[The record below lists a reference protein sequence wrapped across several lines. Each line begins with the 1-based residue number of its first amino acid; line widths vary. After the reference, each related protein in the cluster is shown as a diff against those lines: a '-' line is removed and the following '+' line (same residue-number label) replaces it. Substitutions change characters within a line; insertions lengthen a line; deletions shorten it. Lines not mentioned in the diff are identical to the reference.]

1 MAGKIKGIT
10 ISLGADVQ
18 PLHKALADVNKS
30 TKNLQSELKQVERLL
45 KLDPKNTELLAQ
57 RQKILAESVSTTK
70 EKLDRLKAAQEQVNE
85 QFKQG
90 KIGEEQYRA
99 FQREV
104 IQTEQSLKKMQGELD
119 KATKELEKNA
129 TGAGKV
135 INKLKELGD
144 RAEKTGEKM
153 SKAGE
158 TILKITAPVMAV
170 GIAAGKMAMDFEE
183 AMAKVSTIADTS
195 IVTMDELEEGVLDLS
210 DKYGMASKDVANA
223 LYEAI
228 SAGVDT
234 AKVLGFIDAAI
245 KNSVA
250 GFTDVTTSVNTLT
263 NVMNAYD
270 IELERSL
277 EISDKLIKVQKYG
290 KTTIGQFGDEIGRAA
305 PLAAQAGMSVEE
317 LFANIATLT
326 KNSIK
331 SNEALTATK
340 AILSN
345 IIKPSSEA
353 AEEAERL
360 GLRFDAAALK
370 GLGFEKFLERV
381 MLKTRGN
388 TDSLVKLFGSVNA
401 LNAIML
407 LTSEKGSRDFREA
420 LDEINN
426 SAGTTNEAFDKMNKT
441 NMRYRQTLEQ
451 IKNALISL
459 GEALLPVFEVVF
471 SFVQVL
477 TKVANILSGLSPDLV
492 RFIFIFASLAAV
504 VGTIFFTVGKFMTT
518 FSTITSFLDKMN
530 IGMSFTYTKILLI
543 VAALVALAAIL
554 AVIMGRAGEV
564 ERMIKSIGNITVP
577 DISQSIPQA
586 GANQRTRYG
595 YASGTRYH
603 PGGLAVVGEEGPEL
617 VNLPRG
623 SQVYSHR
630 DTREILSQGGG
641 DVFNITID
649 AKSVKEFNDIVR
661 IAQDA
666 RRMRRMGPE
675 PEGV

>member
-10 ISLGADVQ
+10 ITLGADVQ
-18 PLHKALADVNKS
+18 PLNKALEDVNKKS
-30 TKNLQSELKQVERLL
+30 RDLQGELRQVERLL

-57 RQKILAESVSTTK
+57 KQKLLAEAVENSR

-85 QFKQG
+85 QFEQG

-195 IVTMDELEEGVLDLS
+195 IVTMDELSKGVIDLS
-210 DKYGMASKDVANA
+210 DKYGMASKDIANA
-223 LYEAI
+223 LYESL

-234 AKVLGFIDAAI
+234 AKSLSFLDTVL

-250 GFTDVTTSVNTLT
+250 GFTDAVTSVNTLT

-277 EISDKLIKVQKYG
+277 EISDKLLKLQDFG
-290 KTTIGQFGDEIGRAA
+290 KTTIGQFGNEIGRVA
-305 PLAAQAGMSVEE
+305 PLAAQTGMSVEE
-317 LFANIATLT
+317 LFASIATMT

-340 AILSN
+340 AILSS

-360 GLRFDAAALK
+360 GLRFDAMALRGK
-370 GLGFEKFLERV
+370 GFDEFLKMV
-381 MLKTRGN
+381 MLRTRGN
-388 TDSLVKLFGSVNA
+388 TESLTKLFGSVEA

-426 SAGTTNEAFDKMNKT
+426 SAGTTDTAFGKMDKT
-441 NMRYRQTLEQ
+441 SMRYRQTLEQ

-477 TKVANILSGLSPDLV
+477 TKVLNILSSLSPELV
-492 RFIFIFASLAAV
+492 RFIFILTAIGAV
-504 VGTIFFTVGKFMTT
+504 IGTILFTVGKFLTT
-518 FSTITSFLDKMN
+518 FSTITTFLNTMN
-530 IGMSFTYTKILLI
+530 ISMNITYMKVLLI

-554 AVIMGRAGEV
+554 AVIMGRAGDV
-564 ERMIKSIGNITVP
+564 EKTIKSIGNISVP
-577 DISQSIPQA
+577 DIQQAIPPA
-586 GANQRTRYG
+586 GANQRARY
-595 YASGTRYH
+595 AQGTSYH
-603 PGGLAVVGEEGPEL
+603 PGGWALVGEEGPEL
-617 VNLPRG
+617 LNLPRG

-630 DTREILSQGGG
+630 DTKEIVGQGTG
-641 DVFNITID
+641 DSFVFHVHMDEID
-649 AKSVKEFNDIVR
+649 DLIKYAK
-661 IAQDA
+661 AQRDL
-666 RRMRRMGPE
+666 RRNTRMGPE
-675 PEGV
+675 MV